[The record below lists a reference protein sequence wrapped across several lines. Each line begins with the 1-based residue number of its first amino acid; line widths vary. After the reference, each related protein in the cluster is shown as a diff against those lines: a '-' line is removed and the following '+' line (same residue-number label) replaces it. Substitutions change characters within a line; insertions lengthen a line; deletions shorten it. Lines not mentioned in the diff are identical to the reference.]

1 MNEWAT
7 VAPLITARGGV
18 GVSTLDK
25 FIYAAGGNDGTSSLM
40 TVERFDPHYNKWTSQ
55 PPMSKR
61 RAGIGL
67 AELNGCLYA
76 VGGFDDASPLDSVE
90 R

>member
-1 MNEWAT
+1 
-7 VAPLITARGGV
+7 
-18 GVSTLDK
+18 
-25 FIYAAGGNDGTSSLM
+25 M
-40 TVERFDPHYNKWTSQ
+40 TVERFDPHYNKWASQ
-55 PPMSKR
+55 PSMSKR